1 MSRATSSANPDA
13 DRAAEV
19 LRALQ
24 ELESGSAPGEE
35 YTILKLSEPILSAQ
49 PSSKGAGE
57 GEGGAANRRSDV
69 STASLDSG
77 SGSGS
82 GSGDRGPTPASLEA
96 DLAHYRELFAKLRF
110 SYVEQV
116 TKEKFI
122 RAIVGDP
129 PLIVTPHEI
138 AELEAANAHAKAAL
152 KARKTEVAGMVDD
165 LERRAR
171 DLARRYA
178 DVRAGRDL
186 LRELPGRIA
195 ELEER
200 VRELRARQHH
210 QQHQQQEDDD
220 DGAPGGGRMSTAMMN
235 MPLGKTRELV
245 EQRRRELGAVERE
258 LEVLGAQA
266 PRKRKEMERLGA
278 EVAALENRRANS
290 TAAAR
295 EAKRRRDNNAQ
306 GGVADEL
313 EARGRWYRASEA
325 VLRQVLDLPQA

>member
-1 MSRATSSANPDA
+1 MSRAASSANPDA

-77 SGSGS
+77 SG
-82 GSGDRGPTPASLEA
+82 DRGPTPASLEA

-138 AELEAANAHAKAAL
+138 ADLEAANAAAKAAL
-152 KARKTEVAGMVDD
+152 KALKTEVAAMVDD
-165 LERRAR
+165 LERRGR
-171 DLARRYA
+171 HLARRYG

-200 VRELRARQHH
+200 VRELRARQQH
-210 QQHQQQEDDD
+210 QQQQQQQEDDD
-220 DGAPGGGRMSTAMMN
+220 DDDDGAPGRGGMSAAMMN

-278 EVAALENRRANS
+278 EVAALENRRATS

-295 EAKRRRDNNAQ
+295 EAKRRRDNAQ
-306 GGVADEL
+306 AGVADEL

-325 VLRQVLDLPQA
+325 VLRQVLDLPSASVS